1 MRLYE
6 HDLVCMCMFCES
18 VQACKNN
25 WSQVVRVLVCV
36 RILPEKSI
44 QACLNIHLQVVCR
57 LVCVLYNINF
67 TKVYEHA
74 RTISTSTE
82 CMWMCDC
89 ELCACAYFV
98 KPYWNIFSMWTCL
111 NNPLQVLDAY
121 DWMRMHAGEYVRG
134 SAHGCA
140 CSGHLLSVYR
150 RLHLCEWCGWGI
162 CSETGKS

>member
-1 MRLYE
+1 MGIYVGTRAC
-6 HDLVCMCMFCES
+6 VC
-18 VQACKNN
+18 AC
-25 WSQVVRVLVCV
+25 VGRVCIWLWC
-36 RILPEKSI
+36 
-44 QACLNIHLQVVCR
+44 ACIYCLKKVYKHAWTFTYKLCAGLCACCTMLI
-57 LVCVLYNINF
+57 F

-121 DWMRMHAGEYVRG
+121 DWMRMHTGVYVRG
-134 SAHGCA
+134 SAHDCA

-150 RLHLCEWCGWGI
+150 RLHLCDWCGWGI
-162 CSETGKS
+162 CSGTGKG